1 MIAHSELQTLIELQE
16 IDLQTVEL
24 QKKSSQVPQEIE
36 VLDQS
41 LQASRETLRESARKI
56 EEQNSLSRE
65 LEGEVEL
72 LREKLAKYETQ
83 LMDVKT
89 NKEYQAMLHE
99 IENVETRIRVH
110 EDQLLEGM
118 VALDEWEEKLGQV
131 RQRLEEEEKK
141 ISAKRRDL
149 EEFVSRSQHEITKLQ
164 QSRALLLEGVP
175 QQLVEQY
182 QKIASARSGTAL
194 AEARDDQSCQACH
207 VKLRPQLFNDVK
219 TNRFIITC
227 ESCNRILYYP
237 GS

>member
-16 IDLQTVEL
+16 IDLRMVEL

-56 EEQNSLSRE
+56 EEQNSLSRQ
-65 LEGEVEL
+65 LEGEVEF
-72 LREKLAKYETQ
+72 LREKLAKYKTQ
-83 LMDVKT
+83 LMEVKT

-99 IENVETRIRVH
+99 IENVETQVRVH

-131 RQRLEEEEKK
+131 RQKLEEEEKR
-141 ISAKRRDL
+141 ISAKRQDL
-149 EEFVSRSQHEITKLQ
+149 EGFVARSQQEITELQ

-175 QQLVEQY
+175 QQLIEQY

-194 AEARDDQSCQACH
+194 AVARDQSCQACH
-207 VKLRPQLFNDVK
+207 VKLRPQLFSDVK